1 MTEENQA
8 PILSGW
14 RFKLLITVVICSV
27 IGYILFTGWAG
38 WDKVADAFEKVGFSG
53 FALLISLSLFAYS
66 MRFLRWQLFLKSA
79 NHTHIPFFKSLRI
92 YLSGF
97 ALSITP
103 GKTGEAVR
111 SIFLKD
117 YNIPYRQSF
126 GFFLSERVSDVL
138 SVILI
143 ASAGL
148 WYYCEARPIV
158 LFFLC
163 LTSLLLVL
171 ASRDKWIKQIE
182 EKLKAKLPEH
192 LSHYPTLALETIVT
206 FRNCFTP
213 KLLFFGIL
221 LGMIAWGTEGFACY
235 LILRMLDHPLPLYT
249 VEFIYSFAL
258 LVGAITFLPG
268 GLGGAEFTMAK
279 LFLLNG
285 VPPSTTVTVTLLIRI
300 STLWFSVILGLI
312 VIPKSKDAKI

>member
-1 MTEENQA
+1 MSGQVND
-8 PILSGW
+8 PILTGW
-14 RFKLLITVVICSV
+14 RFKLLISVILLSV
-27 IGYILFTGWAG
+27 IGYLLFTLWAG
-38 WDKVADAFEKVGFSG
+38 WENVKSAVHTVGLQG
-53 FALLISLSLFAYS
+53 IITILSLSLFSYA
-66 MRFLRWQLFLKSA
+66 MRFLRWQTFLKSA
-79 NHTHIPFFKSLRI
+79 HHSIPFLKSLRI
-92 YLSGF
+92 YISGY

-111 SIFLKD
+111 SVFLKD
-117 YNIPYRQSF
+117 YGVPYRQSF

-143 ASAGL
+143 ASLGL

-163 LTSLLLVL
+163 LISLLLIL
-171 ASRDKWIKQIE
+171 ASKDNLLKSLEIKTQKI
-182 EKLKAKLPEH
+182 LPGH
-192 LSHYPTLALETIVT
+192 LSHYPTFAIDTILA

-213 KLLFFGIL
+213 KMLFTGVF
-221 LGMIAWGTEGFACY
+221 LGMLAWGAEGFACY
-235 LILRMLDHPLPLYT
+235 YLLDLLGSPLPLYT

-279 LFLLNG
+279 LFLLNQ
-285 VPPSTTVTVTLLIRI
+285 VTPSTTVTVVLLIRLA
-300 STLWFSVILGLI
+300 TLWFSVLLGVI
-312 VIPKSKDAKI
+312 VIPKSKDPHI